1 MCISFLGNRIIRSNL
16 FNPEQHEKMIR
27 ESNFLSE
34 RVVRGTLFRQVL
46 SLATDSN
53 IPDQMVITYNRFIGE
68 QAVTVRKIL
77 VDGEEVEKTTETDL
91 DEDDLEDFE
100 DQWELNWTDEEKM
113 VYNYVS
119 EMEVNGTVLRQ
130 EMTLDFDENDDN
142 KVEITSKRSIDDK
155 SITVKKRQEGER
167 EVENRTETDLTTEEI
182 LEFEEQW
189 EQLWHPDDY
198 SS

>member
-1 MCISFLGNRIIRSNL
+1 L

>member
-167 EVENRTETDLTTEEI
+167 EVENRTDCGIQMTT
-182 LEFEEQW
+182 
-189 EQLWHPDDY
+189 HPSQSKSTSKLSY
-198 SS
+198 